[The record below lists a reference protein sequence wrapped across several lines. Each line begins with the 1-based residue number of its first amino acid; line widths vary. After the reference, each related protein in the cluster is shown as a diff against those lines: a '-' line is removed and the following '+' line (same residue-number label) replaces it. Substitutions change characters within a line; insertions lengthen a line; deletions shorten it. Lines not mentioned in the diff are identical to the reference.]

1 MNYETTVELA
11 QDIKA
16 AIDDYWKLI
25 LSKEQMMN
33 KVKLWFENTDNR
45 GLALRGNSFSAS
57 FVKVLGK
64 KRLATLKETL
74 KAIDAELYGELN

>member
-1 MNYETTVELA
+1 MEYTTSIEFA
-11 QDIKA
+11 REIKMV
-16 AIDDYWKLI
+16 IDDYWKLI
-25 LSKEQMMN
+25 LPKEQMTN
-33 KVKLWFENTDNR
+33 KVKCWFENVDNR

-74 KAIDAELYGELN
+74 KAIDAELYGDLN